1 MINIQNKK
9 CFVKSINIKAR
20 SLRLKKLSNHPIYML
35 DFDEMPVVY
44 RIDCQLMIESYFFL
58 KIVKNTYLE
67 YTLNKAAQMKI

>member
-1 MINIQNKK
+1 MSSAFLFTFPFESVRVILGFSSVFFDWALQ
-9 CFVKSINIKAR
+9 SIT
-20 SLRLKKLSNHPIYML
+20 